1 MSHGTASTRLDWK
14 QFFKEAVLELDPER
28 FPTKLEA
35 AHKAVVDRL
44 EELRRE
50 NGGTRRE
57 RMELADAERT
67 LLLLMKQDEGQAWT

>member
-1 MSHGTASTRLDWK
+1 MAHVAFSGRVDWR

-35 AHKAVVDRL
+35 AHKAVAQRL
-44 EELRRE
+44 EELRQE

-57 RMELADAERT
+57 RLELADAERT
-67 LLLLMKQDEGQAWT
+67 LVLLMKQDMI

>member
-1 MSHGTASTRLDWK
+1 MSQGTFSGRIDWR

-28 FPTKLEA
+28 FPPKLEA
-35 AHKAVVDRL
+35 AHKAVTDRL

-50 NGGTRRE
+50 NGGSRRE

-67 LLLLMKQDEGQAWT
+67 LYLLMKQDIS